1 MSKLSQ
7 GVHVYTDGS
16 ETRKRWIIF
25 GAGVLVGLLSHLVV

>member
-7 GVHVYTDGS
+7 GVHLYTDGG

-25 GAGVLVGLLSHLVV
+25 AAGVLVGLASHLVV